1 MGRILGLDIG
11 DVRIGIA
18 ISDELEI
25 TAQGLP
31 TFKRIYLE
39 KDIEGI
45 KDIIESHEIETVIIG
60 LPKMLDGTIGVQAQ
74 KVIDF
79 TNILK
84 TKINMPVIFW
94 DERLTTSEVNKLLID
109 ADVRRSKRREVADKL
124 AAQLILQGYL
134 DRKRI
139 ERKPNETTDSTD
151 FHRF

>member
-25 TAQGLP
+25 TSQGLQ
-31 TFKRIYLE
+31 TFKRKYLE
-39 KDIEGI
+39 KDIKDI
-45 KDIIESHEIETVIIG
+45 KDIIESNEIKTIIIG

-84 TKINMPVIFW
+84 TKINVPVIFW
-94 DERLTTSEVNKLLID
+94 DERDINFSFKNICEINYLLCLNPYSS
-109 ADVRRSKRREVADKL
+109 VKHFRESDNYSLYFV
-124 AAQLILQGYL
+124 
-134 DRKRI
+134 
-139 ERKPNETTDSTD
+139 
-151 FHRF
+151 

>member
-1 MGRILGLDIG
+1 MSRILGLDIG

-31 TFKRIYLE
+31 TFKRKYLE

-45 KDIIESHEIETVIIG
+45 KDIIESHEIMTVIVG

-84 TKINMPVIFW
+84 TKINVPVIFW
-94 DERLTTSEVNKLLID
+94 DERLTTSEVNKMLID

-134 DRKRI
+134 DRKRT
-139 ERKPNETTDSTD
+139 EQRPD
-151 FHRF
+151 